1 MFDGS
6 TEVVIPE
13 ADQAIMTDMG
23 PESLKN
29 VIAESSMHSMKLME
43 IANFLNARQS
53 HFVRE
58 RSEMERKMQVM
69 EKNYKKMEKEY
80 KRMDTELKKAR

>member
-6 TEVVIPE
+6 TKVVVS
-13 ADQAIMTDMG
+13 DMG
-23 PESLKN
+23 SKSLQN
-29 VIAESSMHSMKLME
+29 VIAEASVTSMKLME